1 MRRDSAGYFYFVD
14 RVGDTFRWKGENVST
29 REVEE
34 AIVACPGVAEAVVY
48 GVTVPGAEGR
58 AGMAAIV
65 TGDGF
70 DLAELHRRLAEH
82 LPDYARPMF
91 LRLCSRIRMTATFK
105 PHKQQLASEGYDP
118 ASITDE
124 LYFDA
129 RMVEQYV
136 VLDLP
141 LHDMLRTGKV
151 RL

>member
-1 MRRDSAGYFYFVD
+1 
-14 RVGDTFRWKGENVST
+14 VST

-34 AIVACPGVAEAVVY
+34 VIVACPGVAEAVVY
-48 GVTVPGAEGR
+48 GVTVSGAEGR

-70 DLAELHRRLAEH
+70 DLAELHRRLVEH

-91 LRLCSRIRMTATFK
+91 LRLCNRIRMTATFK
-105 PHKQQLASEGYDP
+105 PHKQQFASEGYDP

-129 RMVEQYV
+129 RMLGKYV

-141 LHDMLRTGKV
+141 LHEGLRTGKV
-151 RL
+151 RF